1 MDSSLTLTVA
11 QSEAWQHAALILAKK
26 IGVGSK
32 KSNAE
37 LKSLLLNFGSIQKL
51 YDYHFSMIPPD
62 SDIVS
67 KLDKIFSSL
76 KVNFGVIN
84 CLDDNYPDLLQDIYG
99 APPVLYYRGDINILK
114 LPRSISFVGTRNL
127 DNPEH
132 ITQGLNAL
140 ERLVKAGFQVIVS
153 GLAKG
158 SDTLG
163 HQTAI
168 KLGAKTIAVLG
179 NPINIAYPAENKKL
193 QELIAKEH
201 LVLSE
206 YPVGILSQGSYFANR
221 NLTTVSL
228 SREGVVVAR
237 AGDKSGT
244 QYAIRTCV
252 EQNKTVYALE
262 NNIHE
267 PEYQWVHKYKKSI
280 KVVKDR

>member
-1 MDSSLTLTVA
+1 
-11 QSEAWQHAALILAKK
+11 
-26 IGVGSK
+26 
-32 KSNAE
+32 
-37 LKSLLLNFGSIQKL
+37 L

-84 CLDDNYPDLLQDIYG
+84 CLDDNYPDLLQGIYG

-132 ITQGLNAL
+132 ITQSLNAL

-179 NPINIAYPAENKKL
+179 NPIN
-193 QELIAKEH
+193 
-201 LVLSE
+201 
-206 YPVGILSQGSYFANR
+206 
-221 NLTTVSL
+221 
-228 SREGVVVAR
+228 
-237 AGDKSGT
+237 
-244 QYAIRTCV
+244 
-252 EQNKTVYALE
+252 
-262 NNIHE
+262 
-267 PEYQWVHKYKKSI
+267 
-280 KVVKDR
+280 

>member
-1 MDSSLTLTVA
+1 
-11 QSEAWQHAALILAKK
+11 
-26 IGVGSK
+26 
-32 KSNAE
+32 
-37 LKSLLLNFGSIQKL
+37 
-51 YDYHFSMIPPD
+51 
-62 SDIVS
+62 
-67 KLDKIFSSL
+67 
-76 KVNFGVIN
+76 
-84 CLDDNYPDLLQDIYG
+84 
-99 APPVLYYRGDINILK
+99 NILK

-132 ITQGLNAL
+132 ITQSLNAL

-179 NPINIAYPAENKKL
+179 NPINISYPAENKNL

-252 EQNKTVYALE
+252 EQNKTVYAL
-262 NNIHE
+262 
-267 PEYQWVHKYKKSI
+267 
-280 KVVKDR
+280 

>member
-1 MDSSLTLTVA
+1 
-11 QSEAWQHAALILAKK
+11 
-26 IGVGSK
+26 
-32 KSNAE
+32 
-37 LKSLLLNFGSIQKL
+37 
-51 YDYHFSMIPPD
+51 
-62 SDIVS
+62 IVS

-84 CLDDNYPDLLQDIYG
+84 CLDDNYPDLLQGIYG

-132 ITQGLNAL
+132 ITQSLNAL

-179 NPINIAYPAENKKL
+179 NPINISYPAENKNL